1 MTEGLKNTV
10 VGVLLAAALGSI
22 GVLLT
27 TQSENASHFTK
38 LDSLMDINH
47 SILIELKAQIG
58 VVPPATEMKLDELR
72 ARLNLQEARINEI
85 DKRKL

>member
-10 VGVLLAAALGSI
+10 VGVLLAAALGAV

-27 TQSENASHFTK
+27 TQSENATHFTK

-47 SILIELKAQIG
+47 SILLELKAQIG
-58 VVPPATEMKLDELR
+58 IVPPSTEMKLDELR
-72 ARLNLQEARINEI
+72 IRLNLQESRINEI
-85 DKRKL
+85 DKRKE

>member
-27 TQSENASHFTK
+27 TQSENAMHFTK